1 MYEESFGEIN
11 SEEQLDEWRGVGG
24 KGGKLSWKSSLGDCV
39 KGKKVWTKVVKREM
53 EKKRHIQELLK
64 KKRHERKGK
73 RGLRI
78 LQPRDQLLLR
88 LKNLGQLTFQ

>member
-39 KGKKVWTKVVKREM
+39 KGKKVWTKVVKKRNG
-53 EKKRHIQELLK
+53 KKRHIQELLK
-64 KKRHERKGK
+64 KKEAWKKGEERT
-73 RGLRI
+73 
-78 LQPRDQLLLR
+78 QD
-88 LKNLGQLTFQ
+88 LTA